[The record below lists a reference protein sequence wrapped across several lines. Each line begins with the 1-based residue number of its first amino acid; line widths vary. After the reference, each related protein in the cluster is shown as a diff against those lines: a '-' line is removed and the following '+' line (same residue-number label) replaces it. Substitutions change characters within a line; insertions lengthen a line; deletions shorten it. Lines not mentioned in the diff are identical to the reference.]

1 MVLWIE
7 EVILIGGVCLV
18 LGFRGFCGFLE
29 IESVFDEMRKGLR
42 SGKKEG
48 LCSLNE
54 RGLVEV
60 EKVEFGGEGEEC
72 REIGGSVGKQSGRG
86 RRGRKRKNV
95 EVEKEGDEGKSD
107 EVGVGVEM
115 RGNGNGDAARKE
127 AVEGDIVLDGEIE
140 GSLMN
145 VDNCGRVDGKGGSAE
160 TLLKE
165 AIEGDHGSHEKE
177 EASLMIVD
185 DVVKVDGNSGSVDT
199 PSKETDEA
207 DNESGEKEEDSLM
220 NVDDGGKVDGNGRG
234 VNTPFKEAD
243 EGDYKS
249 NEKKGDNLMNVD
261 DNVKVVVGVEMS
273 VDAIGDADAS
283 VDTPVKEADEVNHE
297 SNEKKE
303 ASLKD
308 IDEGDKVVAT
318 GEVSVNANGEVYAG
332 IGIPLEDEDT
342 DVGNFESDGKKVKVQ
357 NSAREEIKVIDSSF
371 DTCEG
376 KQEPAKRRRGRKR
389 KIVESSEC
397 IEGDGKKRVNDGA
410 GPVSRRVLRSNSNG
424 YEENFDTNKDEKP
437 INCGTPKM
445 LTGSRGRPPKVQ
457 EGNQV
462 VMDAKSDTE
471 EDEKPRRLGR
481 PKKLKGRGRPPK
493 VMPNNQASGEEDS
506 DAMKY
511 EKPRCIGGPKKLK
524 GRRGR
529 PPKVKPDN
537 QGTGEED
544 SDLEKDKKP
553 RDVGKSK
560 KLKGCVGRP
569 PKVELNSV
577 ASGEEDLGKEKDE
590 EPQNVSS
597 MVHGKNGG
605 LSLASKVNTDKKQ
618 EAVGSEGATSQ
629 SNIEKKKTDKMGLRE
644 EKQAIREQITDMLKK
659 AGWTIEYRARQNK
672 DYADAVYVDGNG
684 RTHWS
689 ATLAYHKLKEKIRKE
704 TADSK
709 EVSAFEPIPE
719 EILSKLF
726 RTTVPGAKCKKGN
739 KSVSKSV
746 QKINRKHSL
755 KKKNATKGIGHKKR
769 HKEKKSSSC
778 RAGERTSRRG
788 MKGDASDSEQNDSP
802 SYSRRGMSRSKWETR
817 KGRKPCPLLARTS
830 AKGSDADSDG
840 YILYNGKRSIWSWMI
855 DLGTVSSSARLT
867 YMDDKMKKILVEGKI
882 TRDGI
887 LCGCCNNVVAIS
899 EFLSHTGTSV
909 SPDSHPFNNMYLGSG
924 LSLSQCL
931 VDSWNK
937 QVESD
942 PITFCSA
949 DVDGDDPNDDT
960 CNICADGGDLIC
972 CDGCPSTFHQSCLD
986 FERFPSGEWRC
997 LHCLCKFCKTID
1009 GKTSQGDDS
1018 CKNPSGLLKCR
1029 LCQEKFHQRCT
1040 LGVDAEKI
1048 DSTDS
1053 FFCGKKCQEIFARL
1067 QALIG
1072 VRHQL
1077 EEGFSWTLLQYADI
1091 NQDSSLISDPQKLE
1105 CNAKLAVAF
1114 SIMDEC
1120 FCPIIDERTGIN
1132 TIHNVVYSCG
1142 SNFDRLNFNGFFTI
1156 ILEKGDDMIAA
1167 ACTRIHG
1174 SLLAEMPFIGT
1185 RHMYRRQGM
1194 WRRLLNAVETALCS
1208 LNVEKLVIPAISE
1221 LYQAWTSVFGFRPR
1235 EVSTRQEMQ
1244 HMSVI
1249 VFPGTDM
1256 LQKPILQDAL
1266 ATPNLISAAVST
1278 DLNAEHDAPID
1289 DEHGVQ
1295 KTSTDMIE
1303 SANAISGVTN
1313 VYPEKTSAYFDT
1325 NCGEKPVNAPMEGE
1339 VKQSKTDSDHL
1350 IEGSLQSAIEDPEQ
1364 SVQANIVHKGHG
1376 SESFTMSGDIECRNR
1391 TQSSQGDV
1399 GASESN
1405 CGSIVDILQI
1415 ELQLCSKPSKQSADF
1430 GSQVDP
1436 SVVNAEK

>member
-1 MVLWIE
+1 
-7 EVILIGGVCLV
+7 
-18 LGFRGFCGFLE
+18 
-29 IESVFDEMRKGLR
+29 MRKGLR

-48 LCSLNE
+48 LCCLNE

-60 EKVEFGGEGEEC
+60 EKVEFSAGNEEC
-72 REIGGSVGKQSGRG
+72 REIGSGVGKESGRG

-95 EVEKEGDEGKSD
+95 YVGNEGG
-107 EVGVGVEM
+107 EVGVGVKM
-115 RGNGNGDAARKE
+115 RSEGNGDVDGSGDAARKE
-127 AVEGDIVLDGEIE
+127 AGEGGLVFNGERK
-140 GSLMN
+140 GNMMN
-145 VDNCGRVDGKGGSAE
+145 VDDGDRIDVSSGRVDN
-160 TLLKE
+160 LLKE
-165 AIEGDHGSHEKE
+165 AVEGNYESNGKE
-177 EASLMIVD
+177 EVSLINVD
-185 DVVKVDGNSGSVDT
+185 DVDKVYGKGGGVVDT
-199 PSKETDEA
+199 PLKEA
-207 DNESGEKEEDSLM
+207 DYEYAEKEEDRLM
-220 NVDDGGKVDGNGRG
+220 NVDDGHKVDGYGNGAG
-234 VNTPFKEAD
+234 VNTPLKEAD
-243 EGDYKS
+243 EGDYKTD
-249 NEKKGDNLMNVD
+249 EKKKDNLMNVGD
-261 DNVKVVVGVEMS
+261 DVKVVVGVEMS
-273 VDAIGDADAS
+273 VDANGDADAS
-283 VDTPVKEADEVNHE
+283 VDTLVKEADEVNHE
-297 SNEKKE
+297 YNQKKE

-308 IDEGDKVVAT
+308 IDEGDKVVPAS
-318 GEVSVNANGEVYAG
+318 EVSVNINGEVYTG
-332 IGIPLEDEDT
+332 IEAADE
-342 DVGNFESDGKKVKVQ
+342 GSFKSDGKKVKVQ
-357 NSAREEIKVIDSSF
+357 NSASEEIKVIESNF
-371 DTCEG
+371 DF
-376 KQEPAKRRRGRKR
+376 KQEPAKKRRGRKR
-389 KIVESSEC
+389 KIVEGSAC
-397 IEGDGKKRVNDGA
+397 IEGDGKKRVNDGV
-410 GPVSRRVLRSNSNG
+410 GPVSRRVLRSNSNTC
-424 YEENFDTNKDEKP
+424 EENFDTNKDEKP
-437 INCGTPKM
+437 VNCGTLKM
-445 LTGSRGRPPKVQ
+445 FTGSRGRPPKVQ
-457 EGNQV
+457 EGNQI

-471 EDEKPRRLGR
+471 EDETPRRLGR

-493 VMPNNQASGEEDS
+493 VMPNNQASREEDS
-506 DAMKY
+506 DAVKY

-537 QGTGEED
+537 QGSGQED
-544 SDLEKDKKP
+544 LDAGKDKKP
-553 RDVGKSK
+553 HDVLKSK
-560 KLKGCVGRP
+560 KIKGCVGRP

-577 ASGEEDLGKEKDE
+577 ASGEEDLVKKKDE
-590 EPQNVSS
+590 EPQNNSS
-597 MVHGKNGG
+597 MVQGKDGG
-605 LSLASKVNTDKKQ
+605 QRLASEVNTDKKQ
-618 EAVGSEGATSQ
+618 DALGSEGATSQ
-629 SNIEKKKTDKMGLRE
+629 SNIEMKKTDKIGLRE
-644 EKQAIREQITDMLKK
+644 EKQVIREQITDMLKK

-689 ATLAYHKLKEKIRKE
+689 ATLAYHKLKEKVRNE

-726 RTTVPGAKCKKGN
+726 RMTVPGAKCKKGS
-739 KSVSKSV
+739 KSVIKNV

-755 KKKNATKGIGHKKR
+755 KKKISTKGTGQKKR

-788 MKGDASDSEQNDSP
+788 MKGDASDSEKNDSP

-817 KGRKPCPLLARTS
+817 KGRKPCTLLARTS

-840 YILYNGKRSIWSWMI
+840 YILYDGKRSIWSWMI

-867 YMDDKMKKILVEGKI
+867 YMDDKTKKILVEGKI

-887 LCGCCNNVVAIS
+887 ICGCCNDVVAIS

-909 SPDSHPFNNMYLGSG
+909 SADSHPFNNMYIGSE

-942 PITFCSA
+942 PITFCSG

-997 LHCLCKFCKTID
+997 LHCVCKFCKTID
-1009 GKTSQGDDS
+1009 GKISQGDGS
-1018 CKNPSGLLKCR
+1018 VKNPSGLLKCR
-1029 LCQEKFHQRCT
+1029 LCQEKFHQHCT
-1040 LGVDAEKI
+1040 LEVDAEMI
-1048 DSTDS
+1048 DQTDS
-1053 FFCGKKCQEIFARL
+1053 FFCGKICQEIFTRL
-1067 QALIG
+1067 KALIG
-1072 VRHQL
+1072 VKHQL
-1077 EEGFSWTLLQYADI
+1077 EDGFSWTLLQYTDI
-1091 NQDSSLISDPQKLE
+1091 NQDSSFISDPLKLE

-1156 ILEKGDDMIAA
+1156 VLEKGDDMIAA

-1221 LYQAWTSVFGFRPR
+1221 LHQAWTSVFDFKPR

-1244 HMSVI
+1244 RMSAI

-1256 LQKPILQDAL
+1256 LQKPILQEAL

-1278 DLNAEHDAPID
+1278 DLNTEHDEPIN
-1289 DEHGVQ
+1289 DEHAVQ
-1295 KTSTDMIE
+1295 KTSTNMIE
-1303 SANAISGVTN
+1303 STNAISGVTN
-1313 VYPEKTSAYFDT
+1313 IHPEKTGAYIDM
-1325 NCGEKPVNAPMEGE
+1325 NCDEKAVNAPMQGE
-1339 VKQSKTDSDHL
+1339 VKQSKTDSNHL
-1350 IEGSLQSAIEDPEQ
+1350 IKGSLQSAIEDPEQ
-1364 SVQANIVHKGHG
+1364 SVQAEFMHKGHG
-1376 SESFTMSGDIECRNR
+1376 SESFTMS
-1391 TQSSQGDV
+1391 
-1399 GASESN
+1399 ESN
-1405 CGSIVDILQI
+1405 CGSIVDILPI
-1415 ELQLCSKPSKQSADF
+1415 ESQLCSKPSKQSADF
-1430 GSQVDP
+1430 GFQVDP
-1436 SVVNAEK
+1436 SVVNTEKCEQLCKLNSCLVNPHDTSSTSTAPGY